1 MWKYGGTGAEALKT
15 TVDDLFTNQIQIQDY
30 NSKVISTTT
39 DGASVNTNLKSWFL
53 TRMKN
58 DDRPWLIPVHCAN
71 HMIELAVKDAFET
84 AGLNLYQSIFHL
96 LKNSGAI

>member
-1 MWKYGGTGAEALKT
+1 MK
-15 TVDDLFTNQIQIQDY
+15 
-30 NSKVISTTT
+30 
-39 DGASVNTNLKSWFL
+39 
-53 TRMKN
+53 KN